1 MNSRGGAYMIQR
13 KRVWKAVLTSWG
25 YTLLAFFEVAV
36 ATLVIGII
44 SYRFVGPRGI
54 IGIATTVGVTMMMS
68 FLLSEVLITLIFR
81 AKRAT
86 PGEYGNFIEVVR
98 DICKRKRMWCTPRL
112 YILALEVPN
121 AMAFGWGIFG
131 MSAIGITPK
140 LYEILE
146 KDELRG
152 VIAHEIAHIRCRD
165 TGIMTM
171 IGVLIFGV
179 ERLRRV
185 LLSGKTAL
193 GKGPFTY
200 LFGLLLWTVEK
211 FIFGFLRFAV
221 SQERELAADALGA
234 SYVGTPEP
242 LMSALRKLEKTTS
255 VRAKK
260 ERTLL
265 DDIMISH
272 PAMNERFDALSRLMK
287 PKLLEGGTQ
296 WNT

>member
-1 MNSRGGAYMIQR
+1 MEDMIER

-36 ATLVIGII
+36 ATLVIGMI
-44 SYRFVGPRGI
+44 SYRFIGPRGI
-54 IGIATTVGVTMMMS
+54 IGIATAVSVTMMIG
-68 FLLSEVLITLIFR
+68 FLLSEVVITLIFR

-86 PGEYGNFIEVVR
+86 PEEYGNFIEVAH
-98 DICKRKRMWCTPRL
+98 DICSRKNMWFKPRL
-112 YILALEVPN
+112 YILALDVPN

-140 LYEILE
+140 IYELLE

-200 LFGLLLWTVEK
+200 FFGALLWMTEK

-234 SYVGTPEP
+234 FYVGTPEP
-242 LMSALRKLEKTTS
+242 LMSALKKLAQAASKD
-255 VRAKK
+255 AKK
-260 ERTLL
+260 QRTVL
-265 DDIMISH
+265 DDLMISH
-272 PAMNERFDALSRLMK
+272 PTMDERLHALGCFVEQKSH
-287 PKLLEGGTQ
+287 EGGV
-296 WNT
+296 